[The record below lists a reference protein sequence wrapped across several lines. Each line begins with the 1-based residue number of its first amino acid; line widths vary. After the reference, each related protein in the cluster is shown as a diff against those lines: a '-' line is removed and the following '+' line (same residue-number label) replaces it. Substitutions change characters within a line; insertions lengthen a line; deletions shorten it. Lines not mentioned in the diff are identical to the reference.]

1 MIGDRLGVVKTEH
14 LEADGGTASKG
25 DQAAQHFGLQQ
36 VMVEVVVP
44 LAEEEEIG
52 ASQTADET
60 LAIDKSG
67 GGNIP
72 DTPAERMM
80 LTKGRFPRRDR
91 AARHGKSYVSY
102 DQYESS

>member
-1 MIGDRLGVVKTEH
+1 MVGDCIGVVKTEH

-44 LAEEEEIG
+44 LAEEEEIS
-52 ASQTADET
+52 ASQTGDET

-67 GGNIP
+67 RGDIP
-72 DTPAERMM
+72 DPSAERMM
-80 LTKGRFPRRDR
+80 PAKSRFP
-91 AARHGKSYVSY
+91 
-102 DQYESS
+102 

>member
-1 MIGDRLGVVKTEH
+1 MVIALGVVKTEH
-14 LEADGGTASKG
+14 LKSYGRTASKG

-36 VMVEVVVP
+36 VMVGVVMP
-44 LAEEEEIG
+44 LAKEKEIS

-72 DTPAERMM
+72 DTSAERMIS
-80 LTKGRFPRRDR
+80 TKGRFPRRDR